1 MKKIIIAAAVM
12 AASVSV
18 QARDTAEIYAKTCTV
33 CHETGAANAPK
44 RGDAA
49 AWKPRLEKGNDVLM
63 ASINNGLNAM
73 PPKGM
78 CFDCTAD
85 EYKALITYM
94 VAPK

>member
-1 MKKIIIAAAVM
+1 MKKIIVAVALV

-18 QARDTAEIYAKTCTV
+18 QARDTAEIYEKTCKV

-49 AWKPRLEKGNDVLM
+49 AWKPRLEKGTDTLM

-73 PPKGM
+73 PPKGHV
-78 CFDCTAD
+78 F
-85 EYKALITYM
+85 
-94 VAPK
+94 